1 MEKLQAQIQSAIDA
15 SGAEMGVALIH
26 VESGDALHINAD
38 AGFPMASVLKIPV
51 LCEAFHQMAAGA
63 FALDD
68 RWELT
73 YPLKN
78 IGSGILTY
86 LNNGLQPTV
95 RDLLTLMIIISDN
108 TATNRCIDAAGGF
121 AAVTARMRDLGLR
134 QTELNRYTIG
144 RIPDDPNFKENIT
157 SARDLATLLEL
168 VWTRRAARDE
178 TCAAILDVLG
188 RQQLRQR
195 LPRWY
200 PDTVKHF
207 GKTGTTA
214 NPREGW
220 AARND
225 SSLLS
230 TPNGTVAMACLV
242 RYDSNAVDGYAVD
255 EGIGR
260 VGAAV
265 LDALGVE
272 HRFPTA

>member
-1 MEKLQAQIQSAIDA
+1 MATDWTAVARAVEAIPGEAAFWLHRLETDEVFDHHGERVRPAASTIKVPILVTLFGRIEAGERRLDERLTLEEAQK
-15 SGAEMGVALIH
+15 
-26 VESGDALHINAD
+26 
-38 AGFPMASVLKIPV
+38 AG
-51 LCEAFHQMAAGA
+51 
-63 FALDD
+63 
-68 RWELT
+68 
-73 YPLKN
+73 
-78 IGSGILTY
+78 GSGVLRE
-86 LNNGLQPTV
+86 LDAGLQPTLK
-95 RDLLTLMIIISDN
+95 DLITLMIIISDN